1 MADRA
6 KVLTKFNPSNSQIV
20 VSVGKHSLWFKNI
33 HAVDISDRKDNR
45 TRWLLN
51 FTIDQDGDGD
61 APDTFLF
68 TMSRTQMITEIQRK
82 VCVDQI
88 SDLLGWDETKIILVN
103 QGQMQLLIFI

>member
-1 MADRA
+1 MH
-6 KVLTKFNPSNSQIV
+6 T
-20 VSVGKHSLWFKNI
+20 
-33 HAVDISDRKDNR
+33 VDISDRKDNR

-51 FTIDQDGDGD
+51 FTIDKDGDGD

-82 VCVDQI
+82 VCVDQF

>member
-1 MADRA
+1 MMDRV
-6 KVLTKFNPSNSQIV
+6 KVMTKFNPSNSQIV
-20 VSVGKHSLWFKNI
+20 VSVGKHSMWFKNI

-51 FTIDQDGDGD
+51 FTVDQDRDVA
-61 APDTFLF
+61 APDAFLF
-68 TMSRTQMITEIQRK
+68 TMSRTQMITAIQTR

-88 SDLLGWDETKIILVN
+88 ADLLGWDETKIILVN